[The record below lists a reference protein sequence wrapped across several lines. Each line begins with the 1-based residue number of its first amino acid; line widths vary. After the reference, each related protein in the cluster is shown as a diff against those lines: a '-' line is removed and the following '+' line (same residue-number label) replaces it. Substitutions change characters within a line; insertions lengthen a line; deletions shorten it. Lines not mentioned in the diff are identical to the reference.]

1 MHAFRRR
8 HGELTCT
15 LEEAELTILSSLAQQ
30 LVELLTSDAMPPMCS
45 GALDVDSKRSD
56 EDILGEL
63 ERELNEPTEPDF
75 CTDDSV
81 DPVLR
86 RLFPDAYR
94 DDTTASAEFRRFSQA
109 DQRDEKLN
117 SAVVVIAD
125 LNQVGHDRR
134 CVVADEHVED
144 WLKTLTALR
153 LALSVRLGIASAADQ
168 DRLAELPDSDPN
180 TTVFSI
186 YEWLGWVQESLLDC
200 LH

>member
-15 LEEAELTILSSLAQQ
+15 LEDAELTILSSLARQF
-30 LVELLTSDAMPPMCS
+30 VELLTSDAMPPMCS
-45 GALDVDSKRSD
+45 DALDVDSKRSD

-63 ERELNEPTEPDF
+63 ERELNEPTEPNF
-75 CTDDSV
+75 CTNSAV

-94 DDTTASAEFRRFSQA
+94 DDSAASAEFRRFSQA

-168 DRLAELPDSDPN
+168 DRLAELPDSDPS
-180 TTVFSI
+180 TSVFSI

>member
-15 LEEAELTILSSLAQQ
+15 LEDAELTILAGLAQQ
-30 LVELLTSDAMPPMCS
+30 LVELLTSEAMPPVGS
-45 GALDVDSKRSD
+45 GALTAGSGDSD
-56 EDILGEL
+56 ADILGEL
-63 ERELNEPTEPDF
+63 EREFTDPVEGDF
-75 CTDDSV
+75 CSDEGV

-94 DDTTASAEFRRFSQA
+94 DDPAAAAEFRRFSQA
-109 DQRDEKLN
+109 EQRDAKLN

-125 LNQVGHDRR
+125 LNQVGRDRR
-134 CVVADEHVED
+134 CVVSDEHVED

-153 LALSVRLGIASAADQ
+153 LALSVRLGITSSVDQ
-168 DRLAELPDSDPN
+168 DELAELPDADPR

-200 LH
+200 LI

>member
-15 LEEAELTILSSLAQQ
+15 LEDAELTILSSLARQF
-30 LVELLTSDAMPPMCS
+30 VELLTSDAMPPMCS
-45 GALDVDSKRSD
+45 DALDVDSKRSD

-63 ERELNEPTEPDF
+63 ERELNEPTEPNF
-75 CTDDSV
+75 CTNSAV

-94 DDTTASAEFRRFSQA
+94 DDSAASAEFRRFSQA

-125 LNQVGHDRR
+125 LNQVGRDRR

-168 DRLAELPDSDPN
+168 DRLAELPDSDPS
-180 TTVFSI
+180 TSVFSI

>member
-1 MHAFRRR
+1 MHGFRRR

-15 LEEAELTILSSLAQQ
+15 LEDAELTILSSLTQQ
-30 LVELLTSDAMPPMCS
+30 FVELLTSDAMPPMCS
-45 GALDVDSKRSD
+45 DALDVDSKRSD

-63 ERELNEPTEPDF
+63 ERELNEPTEPNF
-75 CTDDSV
+75 CTNTAV

-94 DDTTASAEFRRFSQA
+94 DDSAASAEFRRFSQS

-117 SAVVVIAD
+117 SAVVVISD

-168 DRLAELPDSDPN
+168 DRLADLPDSDPS
-180 TTVFSI
+180 TSVFSI

>member
-1 MHAFRRR
+1 MHGFRRR

-15 LEEAELTILSSLAQQ
+15 LEDAELTILSSLTQQ
-30 LVELLTSDAMPPMCS
+30 FVELLTSDAMPPMCS
-45 GALDVDSKRSD
+45 DALDVDSKRSD

-63 ERELNEPTEPDF
+63 ERELNEPTEPNF
-75 CTDDSV
+75 CTNTAV

-94 DDTTASAEFRRFSQA
+94 DDSAASAEFRRFSQS